1 MNNLQNKKLHISGER
16 DSHEQGDRKSRSYNG
31 LRKHS
36 LIVGATLA
44 VALLTIAL
52 MSNAL
57 FLFLLS
63 PSTSAHVAT
72 TSNRRTSVHV
82 AVTGNGRIYGQ
93 LLDGTK
99 NNAPLVGQTVTLQV
113 AQLGNGNDLAT
124 ATTDAH
130 GNYNFPSLS
139 TDKTLNYAV
148 YIHYQNAQYVSNIVT
163 LDSKPVQ
170 QLNLTVYDAT
180 SDSSKLAI
188 VDSTILIHEPD
199 TQKGIITVSEFFDFE
214 NLNRYTYVGSLDA
227 SKGKPNALL
236 FSLPVGARNVV
247 LSQGFGGYNVIQVD
261 RGFASNVA
269 LLPGTSQLAFS
280 FNVPYSSTSY
290 DLSYMAFYPTVSV
303 SVLVPPDLQANSA
316 LLTSSGLITS
326 NNQPYRVLKGSN
338 LLTNQG
344 FRVALNGLHL
354 PASTTAPQFNTGLI
368 WLVVAVLLMCA
379 IILVTAFV
387 YRWQST
393 RSGHGS
399 RGKAKQGP
407 EKTDKRDST
416 EKHTHPG
423 RKSGGKPR
431 DEQEALL
438 KELLTLDKSHEAG
451 KLSKAEYQAR
461 RSKIKARLRELMR
474 EQETAHR

>member
-1 MNNLQNKKLHISGER
+1 MNNQLNKFR
-16 DSHEQGDRKSRSYNG
+16 PYG
-31 LRKHS
+31 L
-36 LIVGATLA
+36 LFV
-44 VALLTIAL
+44 LLCNII
-52 MSNAL
+52 
-57 FLFLLS
+57 FFFLLS
-63 PSTSAHVAT
+63 PSASAHITA
-72 TSNRRTSVHV
+72 
-82 AVTGNGRIYGQ
+82 TGNGRIYGQ
-93 LLDGTK
+93 LLDSTK
-99 NNAPLVGQTVTLQV
+99 NNALLAGQTVTLQV
-113 AQLGNGNDLAT
+113 AQLGNGSDLAT

-130 GNYNFPSLS
+130 GDYNFPKLS

-148 YIHYQNAQYVSNIVT
+148 YIHYQNAQYVSDIIT

-180 SDSSKLAI
+180 SNSSKLAI

-199 TQKGIITVSEFFDFE
+199 TQKGIITISEFFDFE
-214 NLNRYTYVGSLDA
+214 NLDRYTYVGSLDA

-280 FNVPYSSTSY
+280 FDVPYNSTSY
-290 DLSYMAFYPTVSV
+290 DFSYTAFYPTLSV
-303 SVLVPPDLQANSA
+303 SALVPPDLEANSA
-316 LLTSSGLITS
+316 LLTSAGLITT
-326 NNQPYRVLKGSN
+326 NNQPYHVFKGSN
-338 LLTNQG
+338 LLANQG

-354 PASTTAPQFNTGLI
+354 PATASIPQFNTGLI

-387 YRWQST
+387 YRWQNART
-393 RSGHGS
+393 GHNTH
-399 RGKAKQGP
+399 GKAKPNHKQI
-407 EKTDKRDST
+407 DKQDRVERG
-416 EKHTHPG
+416 EKHEHSEH
-423 RKSGGKPR
+423 KAGGKAHN
-431 DEQEALL
+431 EQEALL
-438 KELLTLDKSHEAG
+438 KELLTLDKSYEAG

-461 RSKIKARLRELMR
+461 RSKIKVRLRELMR